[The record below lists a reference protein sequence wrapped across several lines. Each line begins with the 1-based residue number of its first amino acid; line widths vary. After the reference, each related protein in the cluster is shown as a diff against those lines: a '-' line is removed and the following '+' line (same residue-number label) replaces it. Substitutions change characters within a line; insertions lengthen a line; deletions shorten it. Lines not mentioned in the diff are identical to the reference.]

1 MAIDYT
7 GNVYT
12 AEEIIR
18 MRERESWEDQIRLT
32 MSQAIASAGLDTVV
46 WILRRIATRES
57 EMRLLQE
64 EPTVE
69 RDKLI
74 SKGQYA
80 WIDNEGNHY
89 EIDNSRIDN
98 LPIELP

>member
-12 AEEIIR
+12 AEEILR
-18 MRERESWEDQIRLT
+18 MRERESREDQIRLT
-32 MSQAIASAGLDTVV
+32 LAQMISSAGIDNVV
-46 WILRRIATRES
+46 WILRKIAVRES
-57 EMRLLQE
+57 ETGPLLEE

-74 SKGQYA
+74 AKYA
-80 WIDNEGNHY
+80 ILADKLLDAE
-89 EIDNSRIDN
+89 EIMAD
-98 LPIELP
+98 IEIREYD

>member
-18 MRERESWEDQIRLT
+18 MREREAWEDQIRLT

-74 SKGQYA
+74 SKYA
-80 WIDNEGNHY
+80 ALAEKLHEAEDIMAD
-89 EIDNSRIDN
+89 
-98 LPIELP
+98 IETREYD